1 MNNSETKQL
10 ALINAFIPDIQ
21 EFIDKNVIGNK
32 TMTALM
38 IAEAFMRGSKCDIS
52 NDDFV
57 KSLRLAIRE
66 CLITGLEGA
75 GRHGYKHS
83 NTVRT
88 PKVIPTDPALAA
100 FLPYLDKVREFI
112 GKNIRGQKR
121 MTAAAI
127 YQKFL
132 SENGTCT
139 MGEDDF
145 IRAFKCAISEGKITG
160 IESAKRLGYQSTGS
174 DDTDESAE
182 EVVEDSE
189 VEDSSGDSYTKG
201 CEIVIDASH
210 RIVALDEKNWGYQ
223 IRYGKTWQSTA
234 YFGNSGDMV
243 RGIARRIVD
252 NHIKDF
258 AGSIDFSQLE
268 QKLSEAE
275 AHITEVIKSAMVER
289 DWGKICSK
297 LHLPSN
303 ARSEDVLAAIQSL
316 IDSNEVGIGV
326 RDND

>member
-21 EFIDKNVIGNK
+21 LFIDKNVVGNK

-38 IAEAFMRGSKCDIS
+38 IAESFMNGSKCDIS
-52 NDDFV
+52 TDDFV

-83 NTVRT
+83 NTVRA
-88 PKVIPTDPALAA
+88 PKVVPTDPALAA
-100 FLPYLDKVREFI
+100 FLPYLDKVRAFVD
-112 GKNIRGQKR
+112 KNIRGEKR

-139 MGEDDF
+139 MGEEDF
-145 IRAFKCAISEGKITG
+145 IRAFRLAVSDGKIAG
-160 IESAKRLGYQSTGS
+160 LESAKRFGYKRAGS
-174 DDTDESAE
+174 DDDIDEPAE
-182 EVVEDSE
+182 EVVVEDSE
-189 VEDSSGDSYTKG
+189 VEDSSDSFTKG

-223 IRYGKTWQSTA
+223 IRYGKTWQNTA

-243 RGIARRIVD
+243 RGIARRIAD
-252 NHIKDF
+252 NHIKEF
-258 AGSIDFSQLE
+258 AGSISFSQLE

-275 AHITEVIKSAMVER
+275 TRITEVIKSAMVER

-316 IDSNEVGIGV
+316 IDASEVGLGE
-326 RDND
+326 R

>member
-21 EFIDKNVIGNK
+21 TFIDKNVVGNK

-38 IAEAFMRGSKCDIS
+38 IAESFMNGSRCDIS
-52 NDDFV
+52 TDDFV

-83 NTVRT
+83 NTVRA
-88 PKVIPTDPALAA
+88 PKVVPTDPALAA
-100 FLPYLDKVREFI
+100 FLPYMDKVREFVD
-112 GKNIRGQKR
+112 KNIRGEKR

-139 MGEDDF
+139 MGEEDF
-145 IRAFKCAISEGKITG
+145 IRAFRLAVSEGKITG
-160 IESAKRLGYQSTGS
+160 LESAKRFGYKRAGS
-174 DDTDESAE
+174 DDTEEPTE

-189 VEDSSGDSYTKG
+189 VEDSSSDSYTKG

-223 IRYGKTWQSTA
+223 IRYGKTWQNTA

-252 NHIKDF
+252 NHIKEF
-258 AGSIDFSQLE
+258 AGSISFSQLE
-268 QKLSEAE
+268 QSLSEAE
-275 AHITEVIKSAMVER
+275 THITEVIKSAMVER

-316 IDSNEVGIGV
+316 IDASEFGLGE
-326 RDND
+326 R